1 MTDRPARV
9 GANPIGLIVIAL
21 SLTTQILA
29 QSPRP
34 PSDVDPARARFEDT
48 NKRELQLR
56 NMGGTPKKT
65 DPKELEAVVAHIKQD
80 FERILTL
87 HNEIVRVISTDKALE
102 HDFVSSATAEIKKRA
117 SRLQTTL
124 ALDKLEDSEQNQNQH
139 KLKALNDAQ
148 LKDALISLCKEIESF
163 VTNPVIK
170 TPGTVDIQQLAK
182 ARRDLEGVIEL
193 GDSINKSAAR
203 LKKSSK

>member
-124 ALDKLEDSEQNQNQH
+124 ALDKLEDSEQNQH

>member
-48 NKRELQLR
+48 NRRELQLR

-124 ALDKLEDSEQNQNQH
+124 ALDKLEDSEQNQH

-193 GDSINKSAAR
+193 GDSINKSAER

>member
-1 MTDRPARV
+1 MADRPARV

-21 SLTTQILA
+21 SLTTQIPA

-87 HNEIVRVISTDKALE
+87 HNEIARVISADKALE

-117 SRLQTTL
+117 TRLQTTL
-124 ALDKLEDSEQNQNQH
+124 SLDKLEESEQNQH
-139 KLKALNDAQ
+139 KVKPLNDAQ
-148 LKDALISLCKEIESF
+148 LKDALVSLCKEIESF

-170 TPGTVDIQQLAK
+170 TPGTVDIQQLAR

-193 GDSINKSAAR
+193 GDSINKSAER

>member
-9 GANPIGLIVIAL
+9 GANPIRLIVIAL

-48 NKRELQLR
+48 NRRELQLR

-65 DPKELEAVVAHIKQD
+65 DPKELEAVIAHIKQD

-87 HNEIVRVISTDKALE
+87 HNEIVRVISTGKALE

-124 ALDKLEDSEQNQNQH
+124 ALDKLEDSEQNQH

>member
-21 SLTTQILA
+21 SLTTQIPA

-124 ALDKLEDSEQNQNQH
+124 ALDKLEDSGQKQH
-139 KLKALNDAQ
+139 KVKALNDAQ
-148 LKDALISLCKEIESF
+148 LKDALVSLCKQIESF

-170 TPGTVDIQQLAK
+170 TPGTVDIQQLAR

-193 GDSINKSAAR
+193 GDSINKSAER

>member
-21 SLTTQILA
+21 SLATQILA

-48 NKRELQLR
+48 NRRELQLR

-102 HDFVSSATAEIKKRA
+102 HDFVSNATAEIKKRA

-124 ALDKLEDSEQNQNQH
+124 ALDKLEDSGQNQH
-139 KLKALNDAQ
+139 KVKALNDAQ

-163 VTNPVIK
+163 V
-170 TPGTVDIQQLAK
+170 AK
-182 ARRDLEGVIEL
+182 A
-193 GDSINKSAAR
+193 
-203 LKKSSK
+203 

>member
-48 NKRELQLR
+48 NRRELQLR

-124 ALDKLEDSEQNQNQH
+124 ALDKLEDSEQNQH

>member
-9 GANPIGLIVIAL
+9 GANPIRLIVIAL

-80 FERILTL
+80 FEHIVTL
-87 HNEIVRVISTDKALE
+87 HNEIVRVISSDKALE

-124 ALDKLEDSEQNQNQH
+124 ALDKLEDSEQNQY

-170 TPGTVDIQQLAK
+170 TPGTVDIQQLTK

>member
-1 MTDRPARV
+1 
-9 GANPIGLIVIAL
+9 
-21 SLTTQILA
+21 
-29 QSPRP
+29 
-34 PSDVDPARARFEDT
+34 
-48 NKRELQLR
+48 
-56 NMGGTPKKT
+56 MGGTPKKT
-65 DPKELEAVVAHIKQD
+65 DPKELEAVVAHVKQD

-117 SRLQTTL
+117 SRLQTIL
-124 ALDKLEDSEQNQNQH
+124 ALDKLEDSEQNQH

>member
-48 NKRELQLR
+48 NRRELQLR

-65 DPKELEAVVAHIKQD
+65 DPKELEAVVAHVKQD

-117 SRLQTTL
+117 SRLQTIL
-124 ALDKLEDSEQNQNQH
+124 ALDKLEDSEQNQH

>member
-1 MTDRPARV
+1 MTGHPARV
-9 GANPIGLIVIAL
+9 AAKLVGLMAIAF
-21 SLTTQILA
+21 SLATQILA

-34 PSDVDPARARFEDT
+34 PSDVDPARARFEET
-48 NKRELQLR
+48 NRREMQLR
-56 NMGGTPKKT
+56 GMGGTPKKA
-65 DPKELEAVVAHIKQD
+65 DPKELEAVVARIKQD

-87 HNEIVRVISTDKALE
+87 HNEIVHAISTDKTLN
-102 HDFVSSATAEIKKRA
+102 HDSVSNAAAEIKKRA

-124 ALDKLEDSEQNQNQH
+124 ALDKLDASEQNQH
-139 KLKALNDAQ
+139 RLKQLNDAQ

-163 VTNPVIK
+163 VTNPVIE
-170 TPGTVDIQQLAK
+170 TPGTVDIQQLAR

-193 GDSINKSAAR
+193 SDSINKSAER